1 MLKEIYTAAMGMVPQ
16 QTRLEVTANNLANA
30 STPGFKRANVF
41 ERNLIS
47 ARGHFNNVPEQVE
60 QDDPPIGSYT
70 DFSQGAMQQT
80 ENVLDLA
87 IGNEKGFF
95 VLQDEAGNRFLT
107 RSGHFKLTTEGTIA
121 AMDGK
126 MLLGNNGELNIK
138 RDFLVD
144 DANFEN
150 SSNVKLEVN
159 SKGEVIAN
167 GNNIGAVQIVE
178 VDDPKQLTR
187 SSNAYFVPK
196 AEANVSNVP
205 QEAADVRQGWI
216 ENSNV
221 NIINEMVSMIEL
233 QRMFELG
240 SKVIQTNN
248 DTLDKS
254 IGMGRFY

>member
-1 MLKEIYTAAMGMVPQ
+1 VLKEIYTAAMGMVPQ

-41 ERNLIS
+41 ERNLIE
-47 ARGHFNNVPEQVE
+47 AKGHFFNVNQQVE

-70 DFSQGAMQQT
+70 DFSLGAMQQT
-80 ENVLDLA
+80 DNVLDLA
-87 IGNEKGFF
+87 IGNENGFF
-95 VLQDEAGNRFLT
+95 VLQDEAGNRFLSRT
-107 RSGHFKLTTEGTIA
+107 GHFKLSTDGTIQ

-126 MLLGNNGELNIK
+126 MLLGNEGSLNIK

-144 DANFEN
+144 DAYYEN
-150 SSNVKLEVN
+150 SNNTKLEIN
-159 SKGEVIAN
+159 SKGEVFAN
-167 GNNIGAVQIVE
+167 QNLIGSVQLVK
-178 VDDPKQLTR
+178 VDDNNQLIR
-187 SSNAYFVPK
+187 SSSSYFVPK
-196 AEANVSNVP
+196 SEQNVTVIP
-205 QEAADVRQGWI
+205 QEEADIRQGWI

-233 QRMFELG
+233 QRSFELG

-254 IGMGRFY
+254 IGLGRFY